1 MENLIRTLW
10 CKAIVNNCRKMQHQ
24 DELSKKIFL
33 TTVKIQ
39 REFPELIKYLDE
51 IPRNFQSN
59 TEKDVSHKALKD
71 YLDSLNDLLETYA
84 KEH

>member
-1 MENLIRTLW
+1 MKME
-10 CKAIVNNCRKMQHQ
+10 HQ
-24 DELSKKIFL
+24 DDLSRKIFL
-33 TTVKIQ
+33 ATEKIQ
-39 REFPELIKYLDE
+39 EEFPELIKYLDE

-59 TEKDVSHKALKD
+59 TNKGVSQKALKD

>member
-1 MENLIRTLW
+1 
-10 CKAIVNNCRKMQHQ
+10 MQHQ
-24 DELSKKIFL
+24 DELSEKIFS

-39 REFPELIKYLDE
+39 EEFPELIKYLDE

-59 TEKDVSHKALKD
+59 TEKGVSHKALKD